1 MNILITSAGRRV
13 SLIKAFKEA
22 SLKLKTKSK
31 IFITDLN
38 TERSPAAYFADESF
52 NIGCFSDPNYIND
65 LLKICLKNE
74 VSIVIPTID
83 TELIQLANSKSIFNA
98 KGIDIIISDLK
109 LIKTL
114 RDKITVNTF
123 LIL

>member
-38 TERSPAAYFADESF
+38 TERSPAAYFADECF
-52 NIGCFSDPNYIND
+52 DIGYFSDPNYIND
-65 LLKICLKNE
+65 LLKICLKNK
-74 VSIVIPTID
+74 VSIIIPTID
-83 TELIQLANSKSIFNA
+83 TELIQLANSKSVFNA
-98 KGIDIIISDLK
+98 KGIDIIVSDLK
-109 LIKTL
+109 LIKTF
-114 RDKITVNTF
+114 RDKITAN
-123 LIL
+123 IGR

>member
-13 SLIKAFKEA
+13 SLIKAFKE
-22 SLKLKTKSK
+22 SFVLLKIKSK

-52 NIGCFSDPNYIND
+52 NICYFNDPNYID
-65 LLKICLKNE
+65 VLLEICLKNK
-74 VSIVIPTID
+74 VSIIVPTLD
-83 TELIQLANSKSIFNA
+83 TELIQLANSKSVFKAN
-98 KGIDIIISDLK
+98 GIDVIISDLK

-114 RDKITVNTF
+114 S
-123 LIL
+123 IL

>member
-1 MNILITSAGRRV
+1 MN
-13 SLIKAFKEA
+13 
-22 SLKLKTKSK
+22 
-31 IFITDLN
+31 
-38 TERSPAAYFADESF
+38 F

-123 LIL
+123 

>member
-38 TERSPAAYFADESF
+38 TERSPAAYFADE
-52 NIGCFSDPNYIND
+52 
-65 LLKICLKNE
+65 L
-74 VSIVIPTID
+74 
-83 TELIQLANSKSIFNA
+83 
-98 KGIDIIISDLK
+98 
-109 LIKTL
+109 
-114 RDKITVNTF
+114 
-123 LIL
+123 